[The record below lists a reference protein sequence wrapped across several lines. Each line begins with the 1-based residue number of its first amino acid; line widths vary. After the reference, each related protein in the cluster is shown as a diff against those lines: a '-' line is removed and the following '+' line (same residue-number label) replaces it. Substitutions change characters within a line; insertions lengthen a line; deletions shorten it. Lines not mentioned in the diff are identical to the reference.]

1 MSTSR
6 RQQIQDNLQNA
17 AQINPEATK
26 PAQFQSGTTEGVA
39 LNNFTVKALN
49 SVNNFLTGAAQSFV
63 NTKIEEDYLDG
74 QIKRHQ
80 GVAFEDLPGK
90 GRNKFL
96 NEGWRVVDANN
107 TLQSMFT
114 ELQNEVESKHFKISP
129 EEFRPLTT
137 QFLTDK
143 LDGLDG
149 PTASLVKEGI
159 NKYLP
164 TILTKQLNLYDQE
177 SKKNAGLS
185 INESIKNIPLSIS
198 TADLQDALAG
208 PEGIKALT
216 GNLYET
222 EQEQA
227 VLNAVVQRL
236 GLNEDGVDFFDK
248 FKSTE
253 YGKNIYDS
261 LDADT
266 KIELS
271 NFKTTRVQ
279 QLSQKISQESQKDIQ
294 AATEDYLR
302 LDNNMTGE
310 QYLSTIFAI
319 FEDKGVALKNL
330 SPTIKNAFSKVVDK
344 KETAL
349 EEILLEEVKVFNT
362 IENFD
367 VDNFVD
373 PLAALINPDNPVAS
387 VAQLKEGF
395 KNKKIKGLD
404 RADSRMSV
412 AIALT
417 KPGITEE
424 ELNNWVEQ
432 KMPRGDIQE
441 YVSSVFDKNTGQAVK
456 YVDEALISL
465 QIEAKDV
472 AQQNALNSA
481 LEYSDIVMPAQTKYL
496 NNEISEKE
504 FIATSKDALN
514 IDSLK
519 ITPEMYKFVSS
530 SVNRKGQIVRENRN
544 KERATR
550 LSGNID
556 NIISETKTLIDA
568 EFVAT
573 AFPDVEVINNIRD
586 NAKQRIVEAYKQ
598 SGLNPNIINKA
609 VGEVRLS
616 NLVSS
621 ATNKKALNVATFM
634 GMNSVMSKT
643 GAWPTTIDSSGKK
656 EISNTKLL
664 DSFVIDAAQKYSVEN
679 AALLEGGASSEEL
692 VNPLAEAI
700 LSTRYIPTEF
710 TTSAGI
716 QDVFNS
722 QRPEGVTDTQ
732 KMFIASRV
740 GTYME
745 LMNKNPALAKKFG
758 NHLDRAYMDLILER
772 RERGDVTAK
781 EEGFN
786 EAIDI
791 VASLATEINKV
802 NFEESISVIDETV
815 DNKLKDYSISGN
827 SLSHIKY
834 AVTNMVIKSQLRNGN
849 INSKLEEKLAVQ
861 SIKNYMADNVH
872 IINSYG
878 EESVFVESDP
888 NSTILSRM
896 YGEKAHLYKPKH
908 IDNDLTSFMFN
919 KGDKDLKNVLT
930 EKNKFWSSV
939 WPGGENTEGVGG
951 YLGQAF
957 GATSRPV
964 RFTYNSENGKI
975 IARISKAFEDE
986 QGMDMIFDIDDVRK
1000 YIAERD
1006 YVGKEEKIR
1015 RAQNLAHIRLTGLP
1029 LSHFNQEDTEE
1040 NLSESFTTGPIFPIL
1055 SRNK

>member
-107 TLQSMFT
+107 KLQSMFT
-114 ELQNEVESKHFKISP
+114 ELENEVESTHFKVSP

-143 LDGLDG
+143 LEGLDG

-164 TILTKQLNLYDQE
+164 SILTKQLNLYDQE

-185 INESIKNIPLSIS
+185 IKESIKNIPSTIS
-198 TADLQDALAG
+198 KEELQATFDG
-208 PEGIKALT
+208 PEGIKTLT
-216 GNLYET
+216 GNLYES
-222 EQEQA
+222 EQEQV
-227 VLNAVVQRL
+227 VLSSIVERL
-236 GLNEDGVDFFDK
+236 VLSDDGIDFFDK

-266 KIELS
+266 KIELN
-271 NFKTTRVQ
+271 NFKTARVN
-279 QLSQKISQESQKDIQ
+279 QLTQEISQERQQDIE
-294 AATEDYLR
+294 ATTKAFSTPGST
-302 LDNNMTGE
+302 MTGE
-310 QYLSTIFAI
+310 QYLSTVFSIFT
-319 FEDKGVALKNL
+319 EEGVARKNL
-330 SPTIKNAFSKVVDK
+330 SPSVKNAFSKVVEDRK
-344 KETAL
+344 NTL
-349 EEILLEEVKVFNT
+349 EDILLAETKVYNT

-367 VDNFVD
+367 VSKFVE
-373 PLAALINPDNPVAS
+373 PLSALINPDNPTEFQGLLEEAF
-387 VAQLKEGF
+387 GN
-395 KNKKIKGLD
+395 KNIKGLD
-404 RADSRMSV
+404 RADSRISV

-432 KMPRGDIQE
+432 KMPRGEIQE

-456 YVDEALISL
+456 YLNEELISL
-465 QIEAKDV
+465 QNEAKSV
-472 AQQNALNSA
+472 GQENALNSA
-481 LEYSDIVMPAQTKYL
+481 LEYSSRVMPAQTKYL
-496 NNEISEKE
+496 NNEITEKE
-504 FIATSKDALN
+504 FINISKDALN
-514 IDSLK
+514 LDSLK

-530 SVNRKGQIVRENRN
+530 SINRKGQIVRENKN

-556 NIISETKTLIDA
+556 TILNDAKTLIDA
-568 EFVAT
+568 EFATT

-586 NAKQRIVEAYKQ
+586 NASQRIENAYKK

-621 ATNKKALNVATFM
+621 ATNKKALNSATLM
-634 GMNSVMSKT
+634 GMYSVKSNS

-656 EISNTKLL
+656 EISNAKLL
-664 DSFVIDAAQKYSVEN
+664 DSFVIETAQKYSVEN
-679 AALLEGGASSEEL
+679 AAAQEGGATQQEL
-692 VNPLAEAI
+692 VNPLGQAI
-700 LSTRYIPTEF
+700 LDTEYIPTEF
-710 TTSAGI
+710 KTSIGI
-716 QDVFNS
+716 QDVFKS
-722 QRPEGVTDTQ
+722 QRPDGPTDAER
-732 KMFIASRV
+732 MFIQSRA
-740 GTYME
+740 GTYMT
-745 LMNKNPALAKKFG
+745 LLDKNPGLAKKFG
-758 NHLDRAYMDLILER
+758 NHIDRAYLDLIHEQIQK
-772 RERGDVTAK
+772 GNATADA
-781 EEGFN
+781 EGYN
-786 EAIDI
+786 NAIDI
-791 VASLATEINKV
+791 VSILASDINKV
-802 NFEESISVIDETV
+802 NFEESISVINETV

-861 SIKNYMADNVH
+861 SIKNYMADNVY
-872 IINSYG
+872 ILNSEG

-888 NSTILSRM
+888 NSNVLSRM
-896 YGEKAHLYKPKH
+896 YGENAHMYTHKDIKYDL
-908 IDNDLTSFMFN
+908 IDFMFT
-919 KGDKDLKNVLT
+919 KGDKDLKNVLK
-930 EKNKFWSSV
+930 EKNKFGTSLF
-939 WPGGENTEGVGG
+939 PGGKNTEGLPG
-951 YLGQAF
+951 YFGQI
-957 GATSRPV
+957 GAISRPV

-975 IARISKAFEDE
+975 IARISRAFEDE
-986 QGMDMIFDIDDVRK
+986 QGMDMIFDIDDVSK
-1000 YIAERD
+1000 FANKRD
-1006 YVGKEEKIR
+1006 YSKEATIR
-1015 RAQNLAHIRLTGLP
+1015 KATTLAHIRQYGLP
-1029 LSHFNQEDTEE
+1029 PSHVVEGRPRLTKQTRLVSPF
-1040 NLSESFTTGPIFPIL
+1040 L